1 MSTCMT
7 RHYWPRLPV
16 NAPGVGL
23 VECCSHWVATAIRAA
38 ALWVYPRVA
47 IRLYVASDVENV
59 PDLASRI
66 EGSHGVAGSLR
77 SASTM
82 NVLGEGLAPA
92 DFRQTSLVVSSLPG
106 DMLRRYNV
114 QKCSKLL
121 LNRRISAQEKHGLV
135 VVGLRERGVDADSCG
150 LGGSHKHVVL
160 ALHAR
165 LVSLILKRA
174 LSHRRPLR
182 DMLHCRGSDPACGVE
197 DLALERGAPD
207 TNTPTIAQGLHVK
220 NKAADHRNSWERW
233 AAALQTTPSAWAAE
247 TRGEG
252 ASPSSTPMDRG
263 RPAGP
268 IVAVIVQWV
277 YLFHHTSRG
286 MGAPARERSICL
298 GAATGIKASPG
309 LVHAERKEA
318 CAFDRWASQ

>member
-59 PDLASRI
+59 RDLASRI

-160 ALHAR
+160 VLHAR

-252 ASPSSTPMDRG
+252 ASQP
-263 RPAGP
+263 
-268 IVAVIVQWV
+268 
-277 YLFHHTSRG
+277 
-286 MGAPARERSICL
+286 
-298 GAATGIKASPG
+298 
-309 LVHAERKEA
+309 
-318 CAFDRWASQ
+318 